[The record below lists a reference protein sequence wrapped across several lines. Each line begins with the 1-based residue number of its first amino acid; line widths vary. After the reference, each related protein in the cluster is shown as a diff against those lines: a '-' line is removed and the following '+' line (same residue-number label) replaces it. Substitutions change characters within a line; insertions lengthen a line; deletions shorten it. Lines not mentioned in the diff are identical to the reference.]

1 MRKNIGVMGAG
12 MAGVAIVAAAAVAVT
27 PAISFERQTAIKT
40 YQYRR
45 QTPLGNP
52 LPRKKKYY
60 KSAKIEM
67 TPMKQI
73 RASQKAK
80 RIKAQRKKDRN

>member
-1 MRKNIGVMGAG
+1 MRKNVGVMTAA
-12 MAGVAIVAAAAVAVT
+12 MAIVASAAVAVT

-40 YQYRR
+40 YQYSR

-52 LPRKKKYY
+52 FPRKKKYNR
-60 KSAKIEM
+60 SGKIEL

-73 RASQKAK
+73 RASRKAK
-80 RIKAQRKKDRN
+80 RIKTQRKKDRN